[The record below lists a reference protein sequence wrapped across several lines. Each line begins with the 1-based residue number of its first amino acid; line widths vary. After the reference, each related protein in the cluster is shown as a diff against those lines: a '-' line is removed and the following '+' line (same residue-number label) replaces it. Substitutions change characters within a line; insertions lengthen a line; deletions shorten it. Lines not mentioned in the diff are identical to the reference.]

1 MALSGIDW
9 HGVQVVCL
17 RPTARN
23 QFCSDWSRVRPPFNA
38 VDVDEQYFAMLPTGS
53 TEITAKEA
61 DEFARVFGKNGELR
75 AERLS

>member
-1 MALSGIDW
+1 MPTSN
-9 HGVQVVCL
+9 
-17 RPTARN
+17 RPKSILFRLVAR
-23 QFCSDWSRVRPPFNA
+23 WPPFNA
-38 VDVDEQYFAMLPTGS
+38 IDVDEQYFAMLPTGS